1 MNVHRNH
8 VVCAGAA
15 LSVPVSVALRT
26 LSTGG
31 RTEGLRE
38 GMDSKETG
46 VRGTGLRPLFGRTDR
61 LAATVGAR
69 KV

>member
-26 LSTGG
+26 LSTGV

-38 GMDSKETG
+38 GIE
-46 VRGTGLRPLFGRTDR
+46 VRGLEVRASVPS
-61 LAATVGAR
+61 LAVQF
-69 KV
+69 V